1 MLLSLNATGDGG
13 RYMKKIKLAIVALM
27 LLAIAVLVSSP
38 ALL

>member
-1 MLLSLNATGDGG
+1 MLLPQKAAGDGG
-13 RYMKKIKLAIVALM
+13 RYMKKIKLAVVALM

>member
-1 MLLSLNATGDGG
+1 MTKLG
-13 RYMKKIKLAIVALM
+13 RNCMKKIKIAAVVLM